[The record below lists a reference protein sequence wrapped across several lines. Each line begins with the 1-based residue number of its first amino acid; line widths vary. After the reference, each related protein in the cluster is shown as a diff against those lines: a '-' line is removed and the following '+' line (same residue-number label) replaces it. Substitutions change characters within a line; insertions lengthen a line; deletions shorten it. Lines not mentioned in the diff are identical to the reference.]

1 MSELLNSRYQI
12 TGMVGTGSTSAVYRA
27 LDTLRPERLAVA
39 IKQYH
44 FDREFP
50 ATEMQHLSSLSHP
63 GIPHVYEAFY
73 GSGCWHMVMDY
84 VDGETLS
91 QCRQDC
97 GGKLPVVEVAEIG
110 LQLASLLDHVH
121 DHGLV
126 YRDLKPQN
134 ILRTDAGKIVL
145 VDFGSVSA
153 TSDYN
158 EYYVCAPYASPEQRL
173 AWPEI
178 DERADI
184 YALGII
190 LFQLLFG
197 HCNVE
202 DARTET
208 DQERALLSA
217 ILKMVSWRPEKRLP
231 TMLHVM
237 RELLRC
243 GAC

>member
-12 TGMVGTGSTSAVYRA
+12 TGILGNGSSSAVYRA
-27 LDTLRPERLAVA
+27 LDTLRPDRGEVA

-44 FDREFP
+44 FDQAFP
-50 ATEMQHLSSLSHP
+50 ASEMHHLSSLNHP

-73 GSGCWHMVMDY
+73 SSGCWHMVLDY
-84 VDGETLS
+84 IDGETLER
-91 QCRQDC
+91 CRQDC
-97 GGKLPVVEVAEIG
+97 GGKLPVVEIAQIG
-110 LQLASLLDHVH
+110 VQLASILDHVH

-134 ILRTDAGKIVL
+134 VLRTDEGRIFL
-145 VDFGSVSA
+145 VDFGGASY
-153 TSDYN
+153 SDTFN
-158 EYYVCAPYASPEQRL
+158 DYYVVAPYASPEQRL

-217 ILKMVSWRPEKRLP
+217 ILKMVAWRPEKRLP

-237 RELLRC
+237 RELLKV
-243 GAC
+243 